1 MTKREGK
8 FPPPVQIGLNEG
20 RNATVF
26 LTTIRPSSV
35 ARRGGGGAI
44 APPQLA
50 CRPKCRMRKALRF

>member
-35 ARRGGGGAI
+35 ARRGGAAV
-44 APPQLA
+44 APPNWHVDQNA
-50 CRPKCRMRKALRF
+50 E